1 MPGFTVT
8 RGLGGSPSSLIVRGF
23 AETVRAIIK
32 GGRRFAE
39 RALADFRESLK
50 ISAMLVSANGKEL
63 TKPIIN
69 NVARIFDKDEQ
80 YSLTVRPKK
89 LIARRAESAK
99 VSASFK
105 KSEKL

>member
-1 MPGFTVT
+1 
-8 RGLGGSPSSLIVRGF
+8 
-23 AETVRAIIK
+23 
-32 GGRRFAE
+32 
-39 RALADFRESLK
+39 
-50 ISAMLVSANGKEL
+50 MLVSANGKEL